1 MAIGGTPDAPDA
13 AGAHDQAMQRV
24 AVTARLRRG
33 AEDTARKLID
43 AGPPFDARDAGLTA
57 HSVFMGNG
65 LVIFVFEGD
74 DVEQRLSDL
83 AHDPARAAGF
93 AAWAPLLTQSP
104 QIAHE
109 VYHWTGEE
117 TTMKKIVI
125 ATDGSPPAL
134 EAVETGIELAAEQ
147 DAQPI
152 FVHVAPTNDVLPV
165 VGFGMGA
172 SASVPHELVEHDRAS
187 LDQAVELAAQKG
199 LEAKAELLR
208 GNPAHAIVA
217 YADSVD
223 ADLIVVGSRGHGAIA
238 GALLGSVSSSVLRQA
253 TRPVV
258 VVRAAARVEALA

>member
-1 MAIGGTPDAPDA
+1 
-13 AGAHDQAMQRV
+13 MQRV
-24 AVTARLRRG
+24 AVIAHLRSG
-33 AEDTARKLID
+33 AEDEARKLID

-57 HSVFMGNG
+57 HSVFLGNG
-65 LVIFVFEGD
+65 LVIFLFEGD

-83 AHDPARAAGF
+83 ARDPARAAGF
-93 AAWAPLLTQSP
+93 GVWATLLTQSP
-104 QIAHE
+104 QIARE
-109 VYHWTGEE
+109 TYHWNGEE
-117 TTMKKIVI
+117 NTMKKIVI

-134 EAVETGIELAAEQ
+134 EAVETGIELAAEH

-152 FVHVAPTNDVLPV
+152 FVHVAPTTDVLAV
-165 VGFGMGA
+165 VNFGMA
-172 SASVPHELVEHDRAS
+172 APASVPHELDQHDRAS
-187 LDQAVELAAQKG
+187 LDEAVELAAQKG

-208 GNPAHAIVA
+208 GNAAHAIVA

-258 VVRAAARVEALA
+258 VVRAAARVESLA